1 MRSSIFDFELR
12 AEKMLDYDF
21 DYDNEGMPYVRI
33 SEQDLGKRRFLMRVL
48 CAFRTAT
55 FSIERECSCGEILR

>member
-1 MRSSIFDFELR
+1 
-12 AEKMLDYDF
+12 MLDYDF